1 MLTRHEEPSSGDD
14 IGTGKGDGF
23 SLGVIGTTVGSVEV
37 LEGGCFVEGEIP
49 AATLSVACS
58 GAALLAAI
66 NLCSARDSS
75 KVLMLKR

>member
-23 SLGVIGTTVGSVEV
+23 SLGVIGTVGSVEV
-37 LEGGCFVEGEIP
+37 LEGGCFVEDEIP